1 MFNEKKEPAMLLLLA
16 TTEWTGSVAR
26 NPHLKRT
33 CLHGNSFLSGD
44 QPITML
50 NLVSAF
56 YSEVRLCSR
65 CVQIKLPSVNDQIDR
80 QDKVFQ
86 HIST

>member
-1 MFNEKKEPAMLLLLA
+1 MLLLLA

-65 CVQIKLPSVNDQIDR
+65 CVQIKLPSVNDQMSPPLVLLDLAR
-80 QDKVFQ
+80 PSPLQSPEQ
-86 HIST
+86 